1 MLVTRQFTPK
11 QANDTL
17 PLVRRIVAD
26 ILDKGRELRDLAQS
40 PEPEEHRVRLQ
51 NLERALG
58 SFAEELEGIGCL
70 YKDWGFEKGLVDFPA
85 EIDDQPVLLCWR
97 SDEAAVTWFHPVA
110 AGFAGRQLIPA
121 ELLEEHEANDLPTV
135 S

>member
-26 ILDKGRELRDLAQS
+26 ILDKGREIRELAQS
-40 PEPEEHRVRLQ
+40 PEPEKHRLRL
-51 NLERALG
+51 LELE
-58 SFAEELEGIGCL
+58 SDLKEFAVELEGIGCL

-85 EIDDQPVLLCWR
+85 EIDDQQVLLCWR
-97 SDEAAVTWFHPVA
+97 SDEDAVTWFHPVDS
-110 AGFAGRQLIPA
+110 GFAGRQRIPA
-121 ELLEEHEANDLPTV
+121 EILEANDLPTV